1 MWAAQQDHAPTFQ
14 TWPTETIHWLLGL
27 SETAKCVGVA
37 GPSSSF
43 ISDVIVCDKVCGT
56 FSYSFLVSEKTS
68 QSTHHITLTAKP
80 GTVRGCSVGSINH
93 EAEECTK
100 AVLTVA
106 SGKKKPKALGFFSQ
120 CSAPVGSSSFLAEEE
135 GRLTLRSQP

>member
-106 SGKKKPKALGFFSQ
+106 SGKKSLKHWVSSP
-120 CSAPVGSSSFLAEEE
+120 SAQLQWVLVLFLQRRK
-135 GRLTLRSQP
+135 GV

>member
-14 TWPTETIHWLLGL
+14 TWPTETIRWLLGL
-27 SETAKCVGVA
+27 SETAKCVGVV

-80 GTVRGCSVGSINH
+80 GTVCGCSVGSINH

-106 SGKKKPKALGFFSQ
+106 SGSGKESLKHWVSSP
-120 CSAPVGSSSFLAEEE
+120 SAQLQWFLVLFLQRRK
-135 GRLTLRSQP
+135 GL